1 MDASFAQVCL
11 VVSATAI
18 LMGRRETL
26 TVARYI
32 GVGFGR
38 FVGTLQGYRYVLFI
52 CTIYTSVLPD
62 INIVFLTI

>member
-38 FVGTLQGYRYVLFI
+38 FVGTLQGYR
-52 CTIYTSVLPD
+52 
-62 INIVFLTI
+62 